1 LTSYSAI
8 DHICSSIR
16 ATLAAAPALTITDEN
31 GNNVHP
37 VILDRDEDPRIIADS
52 PMGLPAI
59 CVIPIGDKADMIKY
73 SMGSY
78 DKEHNFNVM
87 IAGYYRA
94 TDNELR
100 GENVYDDYPT
110 LRKIAYDC
118 ADLFSGAGAFF
129 TPGVIYQSKV
139 ELGVFEIVDYI
150 IFRFVVTLSC
160 KIYEV

>member
-1 LTSYSAI
+1 MVSYTLIDGMCSAI
-8 DHICSSIR
+8 R
-16 ATLAAAPALTITDEN
+16 ARLAAASVLAITDEKGN
-31 GNNVHP
+31 GVHP

-59 CVIPIGDKADMIKY
+59 CVIPLGDKADMVRY
-73 SMGSY
+73 SMGSA
-78 DKEHNFNVM
+78 DKEHNFSVM

-94 TDNELR
+94 TNNELR
-100 GENVYDDYPT
+100 GENVYDDYPV

-118 ADLFSGAGAFF
+118 ADLFAGAGAFF
-129 TPGVIYQSKV
+129 TPGVIHQSKV

-160 KIYEV
+160 EGYEV